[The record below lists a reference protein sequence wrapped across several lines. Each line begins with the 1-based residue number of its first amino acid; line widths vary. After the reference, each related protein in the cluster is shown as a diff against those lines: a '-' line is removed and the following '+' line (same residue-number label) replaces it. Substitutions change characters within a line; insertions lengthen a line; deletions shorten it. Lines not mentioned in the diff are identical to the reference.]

1 MNIADGNRNLAIP
14 DRRIGGADAIRFDK
28 NLAPQ
33 ITVRK
38 QARDVEVSLRVFVAE
53 VTQFSAPT
61 ENGTKGMRISG

>member
-1 MNIADGNRNLAIP
+1 MIIAGGNLNLVIP

-61 ENGTKGMRISG
+61 ENGAEDLRIAG